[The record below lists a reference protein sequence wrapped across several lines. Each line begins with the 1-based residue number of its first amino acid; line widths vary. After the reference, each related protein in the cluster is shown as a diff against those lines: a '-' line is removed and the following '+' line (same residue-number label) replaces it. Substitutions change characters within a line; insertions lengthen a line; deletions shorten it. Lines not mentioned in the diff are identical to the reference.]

1 MLPILYLQTHNTPS
15 VVLEVTI
22 GSPRLK
28 IRNCVLSLILK
39 VSPNLTKRHCCCAPP
54 PPYFGNTPIHP
65 YNPPKNLIK
74 DLHRSHNQNPQFSP
88 NLCIP

>member
-1 MLPILYLQTHNTPS
+1 MLPILYLKTHNTPS

-22 GSPRLK
+22 GSPHLK

-39 VSPNLTKRHCCCAPP
+39 ISPNLTKRHYCCAPP

-65 YNPPKNLIK
+65 LQPPQKS
-74 DLHRSHNQNPQFSP
+74 DQGSAPFT
-88 NLCIP
+88 

>member
-22 GSPRLK
+22 GSPHLK

-39 VSPNLTKRHCCCAPP
+39 VSPNLTKRHYCCAPP
-54 PPYFGNTPIHP
+54 PPYFGIIHP
-65 YNPPKNLIK
+65 STPTT
-74 DLHRSHNQNPQFSP
+74 PQKSDQGSAPFT
-88 NLCIP
+88 